1 MKILWVWCWGLER
14 ERCSR
19 VNLCQKGHYCLAQFF
34 RLLISQ
40 LHSYVSFNPCFE
52 KSSMWCMW
60 IHLPT
65 RTCIHSSPS
74 MFHGTLYL
82 NLSANLFHMSDW
94 VDLNSKFIKYG
105 CFTFCFYRK
114 YSSRNKES
122 VFTLFKN
129 SEPGVVTNPVLF
141 FPHINQTWGH
151 QKSAHMYQI
160 LKSKRERER
169 EREKNK
175 SGLKISN
182 WQELGGFTSSRIS
195 CRRRRPPAP
204 SNSSH

>member
-1 MKILWVWCWGLER
+1 MKILWVWFGGLES
-14 ERCSR
+14 EGCSR

-40 LHSYVSFNPCFE
+40 LLSYVSFNPCFE
-52 KSSMWCMW
+52 KSSMWYMW
-60 IHLPT
+60 IHLHT

-82 NLSANLFHMSDW
+82 NLPANLFPMSDW

-105 CFTFCFYRK
+105 CFTYSFDRK

-122 VFTLFKN
+122 VFTPFEN

-141 FPHINQTWGH
+141 FPPH
-151 QKSAHMYQI
+151 KSN
-160 LKSKRERER
+160 L
-169 EREKNK
+169 
-175 SGLKISN
+175 
-182 WQELGGFTSSRIS
+182 
-195 CRRRRPPAP
+195 RPSEECTHEPNP
-204 SNSSH
+204 